1 MAGEGVFI
9 VFEGIDGSGKSTHI
23 KKLANELRNIGYYV
37 IETAEPSKD
46 EIGSF
51 IRRYAKRNDGRLPVE
66 VEALLFAADRRMHLK
81 NVIEPALRNGH
92 IVISDRYLHSTLAY
106 QGALGLELDWI
117 RELNRFAMKADLTI
131 LLDIL
136 PEFSLQRMK
145 RKKTVFEETDY
156 LSKVRGIYL
165 EFVKQGEMVKIDADR
180 SKKVIYEEILLA
192 VFSVLSARNQ

>member
-1 MAGEGVFI
+1 MAGKGVFI

-117 RELNRFAMKADLTI
+117 RDLNRFAIKPDLTI

-165 EFVKQGEMVKIDADR
+165 EFVIQGEMVKIDADR
-180 SKKVIYEEILLA
+180 SKKVIYEEILAL
-192 VFSVLSARNQ
+192 VKTFLSEGD

>member
-165 EFVKQGEMVKIDADR
+165 EFVKQGEMVKIDADK
-180 SKKVIYEEILLA
+180 SKKVIYEEILAL
-192 VFSVLSARNQ
+192 VKTFLSEWD

>member
-117 RELNRFAMKADLTI
+117 RELNRFAMKPDLTI

-180 SKKVIYEEILLA
+180 SKKVIYEEILAL
-192 VFSVLSARNQ
+192 VKTFLSEWD

>member
-1 MAGEGVFI
+1 MAGKGVFI

-23 KKLANELRNIGYYV
+23 RKLAKELRSIGHVV

-51 IRRYAKRNDGRLPVE
+51 IRRYARRNDGRLPVE

-81 NVIEPALRNGH
+81 NVVEPALKKGH

-117 RELNRFAMKADLTI
+117 RELNRFAIKPDLTL

-136 PEFSLQRMK
+136 PEISLPRMK

-156 LSKVRGIYL
+156 LSKVRDIYL
-165 EFVKQGEMVKIDADR
+165 QFVEQDEMVKIDADR
-180 SKKVIYEEILLA
+180 AKKDIFEEIFTLLKN
-192 VFSVLSARNQ
+192 FLSETG

>member
-1 MAGEGVFI
+1 MAAKGIFI

-23 KKLANELRNIGYYV
+23 RKLAKELRSIGHVV

-51 IRRYAKRNDGRLPVE
+51 IRRYARRNDGRLPVE

-81 NVIEPALRNGH
+81 NVVLPALEKGH

-106 QGALGLELDWI
+106 QGALGLEGNWI
-117 RELNRFAMKADLTI
+117 RELNRFAIKPDLTL

-136 PEFSLQRMK
+136 PEISLLRMK
-145 RKKTVFEETDY
+145 RKKTVFEVTDY
-156 LSKVRGIYL
+156 LSKVRNIYL
-165 EFVKQGEMVKIDADR
+165 QFVDQEEMIKIDADR
-180 SKKVIYEEILLA
+180 SKKLIYEEILAHVEKFLGETG
-192 VFSVLSARNQ
+192 

>member
-1 MAGEGVFI
+1 MAGKGVFI

-117 RELNRFAMKADLTI
+117 RDLNRFAIKPNLTI

-180 SKKVIYEEILLA
+180 PKIVIYEVILAL
-192 VFSVLSARNQ
+192 VKTFLSEWD

>member
-1 MAGEGVFI
+1 MASKGVFI

-106 QGALGLELDWI
+106 QGALGLELGWI
-117 RELNRFAMKADLTI
+117 RELNRFAMKPDLTI
-131 LLDIL
+131 LLNIL

-156 LSKVRGIYL
+156 LSKVREIYL

-180 SKKVIYEEILLA
+180 SKKVIYEEILAL
-192 VFSVLSARNQ
+192 VKTFLSEWD

>member
-1 MAGEGVFI
+1 MAGKGVFI

-117 RELNRFAMKADLTI
+117 RDLNRFAIKPNLTI

-145 RKKTVFEETDY
+145 RKKTVFEETNY

-165 EFVKQGEMVKIDADR
+165 EFVIQGEMVKIDADR
-180 SKKVIYEEILLA
+180 SKKVIYEEILAL
-192 VFSVLSARNQ
+192 VKTFLSEGD

>member
-180 SKKVIYEEILLA
+180 SKKVIYEEILAL
-192 VFSVLSARNQ
+192 VKTFLSEWD